1 MIFAW
6 QVLLQFPIVMNIEFP
21 EAFQQM
27 LDWVGILKG
36 DLLNYLR

>member
-1 MIFAW
+1 
-6 QVLLQFPIVMNIEFP
+6 VMDMEFP
-21 EAFQQM
+21 AAFQQM